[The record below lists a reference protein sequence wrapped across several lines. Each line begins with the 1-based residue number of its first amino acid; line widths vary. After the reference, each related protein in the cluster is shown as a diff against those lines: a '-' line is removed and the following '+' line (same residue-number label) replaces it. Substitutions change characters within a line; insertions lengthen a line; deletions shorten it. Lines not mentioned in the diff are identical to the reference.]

1 MQFLLRPRYA
11 VPALIGLALV
21 IALFAGLSLLPRF
34 SHAQTSAPT
43 QSSTD
48 IGARRAAL
56 QAQLDQL
63 EQQIAQ
69 TQSTLTSLNSQG
81 QSIQRDINIIDA
93 SIKKTQLQ
101 IRATQVQI
109 DALSQNIVVHAN
121 TIGTLTGDIQ
131 SEQASLAQIIRSTRE
146 IDDSSSLIEV
156 VLSSDDVSSFFS
168 DLDSYV
174 SLKQALGQSSNQL
187 MNTRTAQQTEKDALT
202 SQKTQQENLKAV
214 QAQEQATL
222 QAQENQKAKLLAAN
236 KSQAAHYQSIY
247 DTQQKTAAQIRA
259 ELFALAGGGGQIP
272 LPTAITLAKAAG
284 AATGVRPA
292 LILGILKQETN
303 LGQNVGQCLL
313 TNSPNKGDGKGKN
326 TGTPFDGVMKPTRD
340 VDPFM
345 QITQTLGL
353 DWQSQP
359 VSCPPSYGYGGAMGP
374 GQFIPSTWML
384 LAPRVSAAAGHP
396 SLFANPWNNQD
407 AFIATALLMA
417 DNGATSQDPASEREA
432 ALRYFAGWGN
442 ADNPAYSF
450 YGDAVMGFAA
460 QFQSDIDTLSGS

>member
-1 MQFLLRPRYA
+1 MQFLLRPKR
-11 VPALIGLALV
+11 ALLALF
-21 IALFAGLSLLPRF
+21 IAALGIVLCAAFSLHPLL
-34 SHAQTSAPT
+34 SHAQTA
-43 QSSTD
+43 TD
-48 IGARRAAL
+48 IGARRAQL
-56 QAQLDQL
+56 QAELDDL
-63 EQQIAQ
+63 EKQIAQ
-69 TQSTLTSLNSQG
+69 TQGTLTSLKGEG

-93 SIKKTQLQ
+93 NIKKTQLQ

-121 TIGTLTGDIQ
+121 TIGQLTGDLE
-131 SEQASLAQIIRSTRE
+131 SEKASLSQIIRSTRA

-174 SLKQALGQSSNQL
+174 SLKQALAQSSNQL
-187 MNTRTAQQTEKDALT
+187 MNTRTAEQTEKEALT
-202 SQKTQQENLKAV
+202 SQKSQQESLRNEMA
-214 QAQEQATL
+214 AEAATL
-222 QAQENQKAKLLAAN
+222 KSQEAQKARLLAAN
-236 KSQAAHYQSIY
+236 KSQTAHYQSIY

-259 ELFALAGGGGQIP
+259 ELFSLAGGGGQIP
-272 LPTAITLAKAAG
+272 LPTAIALAKAAG

-292 LILGILKQETN
+292 LILGIMKQETN
-303 LGQNVGQCLL
+303 LGANVGQCLL
-313 TNSPNKGDGKGKN
+313 TNTPNKGDGKGKN
-326 TGTPFDGVMKPTRD
+326 TGTPFSGVMKPERD

-345 QITQTLGL
+345 TITKTIGL

-384 LAPRVSAAAGHP
+384 LASRVSSAAGHP
-396 SLFANPWNNQD
+396 ATFANPWNNMD
-407 AFIATALLMA
+407 AFTATAILMA
-417 DNGATSQDPASEREA
+417 DNGAAVRTPDAERTA

-442 ADNPAYSF
+442 AGNPAYAF
-450 YGDAVMGFAA
+450 YGDSVMGFAA

>member
-1 MQFLLRPRYA
+1 MQFFLRPRFA
-11 VPALIGLALV
+11 VPALILSAFA
-21 IALFAGLSLLPRF
+21 IALFAAFSLYPRL
-34 SHAQTSAPT
+34 SHAQTSP
-43 QSSTD
+43 D
-48 IGARRAAL
+48 IGARRAQL
-56 QAQLDQL
+56 QAQLNDL
-63 EQQIAQ
+63 EKQIAQ
-69 TQSTLTSLNSQG
+69 TQGTLTTLKGQG
-81 QSIQRDINIIDA
+81 QSIQRDINIINA
-93 SIKKTQLQ
+93 NIKKTQLQ

-109 DALSQNIVVHAN
+109 DALSQNIVVHSN
-121 TIGTLTGDIQ
+121 TIGVLTGDIE
-131 SEQASLAQIIRSTRE
+131 SEKASLAQIIRSTRE

-174 SLKQALGQSSNQL
+174 SLKQALGNSSSQL
-187 MNTRTAQQTEKDALT
+187 MSTRTAQQTEKDALT
-202 SQKTQQENLKAV
+202 DQKAQQEALRAE
-214 QAQEQATL
+214 QASEQATL
-222 QAQENQKAKLLAAN
+222 KSQEAQKAKLLAEN
-236 KSQAAHYQSIY
+236 KSQTAHYQTIY

-259 ELFALAGGGGQIP
+259 ELFALAGGSGQIP

-313 TNSPNKGDGKGKN
+313 TNSPNMGDGKGKN
-326 TGTPFDGVMKPTRD
+326 TGTPFSGVMKPTRD
-340 VDPFM
+340 VQPFM
-345 QITQTLGL
+345 TITQTLGIS
-353 DWQSQP
+353 WQSQP

-384 LAPRVSAAAGHP
+384 LASRVSAAAGHP
-396 SLFANPWNNQD
+396 GTFANPWNNMD
-407 AFIATALLMA
+407 AFTATAILMA
-417 DNGATSQDPASEREA
+417 DNGATAKTPYAEREA

-450 YGDAVMGFAA
+450 YGDSVMGFAA